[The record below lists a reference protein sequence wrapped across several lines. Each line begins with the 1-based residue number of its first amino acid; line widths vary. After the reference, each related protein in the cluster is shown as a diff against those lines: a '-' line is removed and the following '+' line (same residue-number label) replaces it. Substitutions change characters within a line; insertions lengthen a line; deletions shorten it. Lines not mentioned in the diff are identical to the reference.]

1 MCARSNNRI
10 FKFQLTLIYMYNE
23 DVSEILRL
31 HRRRRLA
38 QQLNHLHFEKFR
50 EWFKKQENMIVPSI
64 LSFVLLL
71 SISSWITIVSRVM

>member
-50 EWFKKQENMIVPSI
+50 EWFKKQV
-64 LSFVLLL
+64 
-71 SISSWITIVSRVM
+71 SSRI